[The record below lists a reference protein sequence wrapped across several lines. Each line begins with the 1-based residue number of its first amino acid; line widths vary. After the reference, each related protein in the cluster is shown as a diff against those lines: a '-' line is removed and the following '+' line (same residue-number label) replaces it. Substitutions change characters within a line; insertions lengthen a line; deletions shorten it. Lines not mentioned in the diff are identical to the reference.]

1 LDLGRAPVQDGG
13 AEGGGLVMIQRI
25 SVAAG
30 LACILAACSP
40 PAQQNANTAPG
51 AAAGGIQPGQ
61 YRTTVTMLEMN
72 IPGVP
77 AQNINMQPITTEDCV
92 TSSDVAEF
100 TQGSMVNAD
109 SGETCTQS
117 SMNTAGGR
125 IQGQSS
131 CTGPY
136 GARTMQING
145 SYTANHVEMEIN
157 STSDMPGGGGQMS
170 QRMRIVTE
178 RLGECPAGETAD

>member
-1 LDLGRAPVQDGG
+1 
-13 AEGGGLVMIQRI
+13 MIQRI

-40 PAQQNANTAPG
+40 PSQQQSGPAPG
-51 AAAGGIQPGQ
+51 ATAAGSLQPGQ
-61 YRTTVTMLEMN
+61 YRTVVTMLEMN
-72 IPGVP
+72 MPGMSG
-77 AQNINMQPITTEDCV
+77 QNINMSPMTTEDCV
-92 TSSDVAEF
+92 TTADIAEF
-100 TQGSMVNAD
+100 TQGNMVDAN

-125 IQGQSS
+125 IQGQAT

-145 SYTANHVEMEIN
+145 SYTANHVEMEIT
-157 STSDMPGGGGQMS
+157 STGDMPGGGGQMT
-170 QRMRIVTE
+170 QRMRMVTD
-178 RLGECPAGETAD
+178 RIGECPAGESAD